1 MKGINIMENKF
12 GIFHS
17 ETYGDLRIIMED
29 ETPLFC
35 ARDLGTMLGFKDIGS
50 VINHHC
56 KNVRKCKCPTPAG
69 MQAMNFIDP
78 TDAAHL
84 LSHTTSIAADDIAE
98 WLFTTVIPTVLHAE
112 GIEDVL
118 DDEQDENVTDELDN
132 ELFLIHAGDY
142 ICHLYHL
149 YRLTGTL
156 HRLAVMAESM
166 PTDCANAEKLRE
178 TAAAS
183 REICEKILDHYGLTA
198 EDAYIVDSEK
208 LFHLADNE
216 ICSPEEAGYFTSEDI
231 AGDLCDAVADCILE
245 WCGENG

>member
-1 MKGINIMENKF
+1 MENKF

-69 MQAMNFIDP
+69 MQAMNYIDP

-112 GIEDVL
+112 GIEGVP
-118 DDEQDENVTDELDN
+118 DDEQDENTAEVTDDDV
-132 ELFLIHAGDY
+132 FLIHVGDY
-142 ICHLYHL
+142 CNYVENLFMMCRYA
-149 YRLTGTL
+149 YD
-156 HRLAVMAESM
+156 LAKTV
-166 PTDCANAEKLRE
+166 EKLPDSGENTFAKYSAQYVLRNCK
-178 TAAAS
+178 
-183 REICEKILDHYGLTA
+183 EILDGYGFDFKDLEVINHEKIDVLFDHDVITPA
-198 EDAYIVDSEK
+198 
-208 LFHLADNE
+208 
-216 ICSPEEAGYFTSEDI
+216 EAGYFTAEQLSD
-231 AGDLCDAVADCILE
+231 ALCDGISELVAELLD
-245 WCGENG
+245 NDA